1 LIPALSAMRA
11 IVVPSGPCSA
21 NSVTMAT
28 KRQREIQDLLGLGLS
43 G

>member
-1 LIPALSAMRA
+1 MRV

-21 NSVTMAT
+21 NSATMAT
-28 KRQREIQDLLGLGLS
+28 KRHREIQDLLGLGPS